1 MLNTNYDNNTTIEL
15 HDELNPSIWENNKLR
30 QDVKTK
36 VIKIVN
42 EFKDFIDIPINVID
56 IQLVGS
62 NCNYNYTKYSDLDIH
77 IIINFDELSNNVD
90 LMQTL
95 FNAEKTNF
103 NKDYDIIINGVNCE
117 IYVED
122 VRSSAVSN
130 GVYSVLQDCW
140 ITFPKKLN
148 DVVIPNFNNLLTQY
162 NVIVNNVL
170 EDDNAT
176 AEDVNDI
183 INKLYMLRKNGLAQ
197 NGEFSKGNLVFKE
210 IRNLGLLDK
219 LKDKLLKLKS
229 DDLSLS

>member
-1 MLNTNYDNNTTIEL
+1 MTKNDNYTLEL
-15 HDELNPSIWENNKLR
+15 HNELNPNIWDDNKLR
-30 QDVKTK
+30 SDVRNK
-36 VIKIVN
+36 IFNIVN
-42 EFKDFIDIPINVID
+42 EFKSYIDIPINIID
-56 IQLVGS
+56 VQLVGS

-103 NKDYDIIINGVNCE
+103 NKDYDININGVNCE

-130 GVYSVLQDCW
+130 GVYSVMQDCW
-140 ITFPKKLN
+140 IVFPKKTTNITIPDYSDLFLQYKILVKNALSDN
-148 DVVIPNFNNLLTQY
+148 DVDEEQI
-162 NVIVNNVL
+162 
-170 EDDNAT
+170 
-176 AEDVNDI
+176 NDI
-183 INKLYMLRKNGLAQ
+183 INKLYLLRKNGLAQ
-197 NGEFSKGNLVFKE
+197 KGEFSKGNLVFKE

-229 DDLSLS
+229 NSLSL

>member
-1 MLNTNYDNNTTIEL
+1 MINKNDNYTLEL
-15 HDELNPSIWENNKLR
+15 HNELNPKLWENNKLR
-30 QDVKTK
+30 SDVKNK
-36 VIKIVN
+36 VINIIN
-42 EFKDFIDIPINVID
+42 EFKNYIDIPINIID

-77 IIINFDELSNNVD
+77 MIINFEELSDNVD

-103 NKDYDIIINGVNCE
+103 NKDYDITINGVYCE

-122 VRSSAVSN
+122 VRTSAVSN

-140 ITFPKKLN
+140 IIFPKKADN
-148 DVVIPNFNNLLTQY
+148 ITIPNYQELLIQY
-162 NVIVNNVL
+162 KILVNNVL
-170 EDDNAT
+170 EDTNTDEEQISNL
-176 AEDVNDI
+176 
-183 INKLYMLRKNGLAQ
+183 INKLYLLRKNGLAQ

-229 DDLSLS
+229 NELSL